1 MARPANPTPI
11 KFKRLHPTAE
21 TPTYAT
27 DGAACFDLTAIA
39 RTIKGNTATYSTG
52 LAFEIPKGHVLMVY
66 SRSGHGFKSDMRL
79 CNSVGVV
86 DSDYT
91 GEVMVKLTYD
101 GTDTPDWPWIGD
113 RVAQAMLIKLPTVEL
128 QETDTLHDTTRGA
141 NGFGS
146 TGR

>member
-1 MARPANPTPI
+1 MARPSIQTLR
-11 KFKRLHPTAE
+11 FKRLSPQAV
-21 TPTYAT
+21 TPTYGT
-27 DGAACFDLTAIA
+27 EGAACFDLTAIG
-39 RTIKGNTATYSTG
+39 RHIHGNTATYSTG
-52 LAFEIPKGHVLMVY
+52 LAFEIPQGHVMLVY

-79 CNSVGVV
+79 ANAVGVV

-101 GTDTPDWPWIGD
+101 GDTQPDWPWIGD
-113 RVAQAMLIKLPTVEL
+113 RVAQAMLVKLPTVNLE
-128 QETDTLHDTTRGA
+128 ETDELHQTKRGT

>member
-1 MARPANPTPI
+1 MARPTNPITL
-11 KFKRLHPTAE
+11 KFKRLHPDAV

-27 DGAACFDLTAIA
+27 EGAACFDLTATGRAIH
-39 RTIKGNTATYSTG
+39 GNTATYSTG
-52 LAFEIPKGHVLMVY
+52 LAFEIPQGHVMLVY
-66 SRSGHGFKSDMRL
+66 SRSGHGFKSDLRL
-79 CNSVGVV
+79 ANCVGVV

-101 GTDTPDWPWIGD
+101 GDAEPNWPWIGD
-113 RVAQAMLIKLPTVEL
+113 RVAQAMIVKLPIVTLEETKEL
-128 QETDTLHDTTRGA
+128 HVTKRGA

>member
-1 MARPANPTPI
+1 MARPSNQTLR
-11 KFKRLHPTAE
+11 FKRLHQDAV

-27 DGAACFDLTAIA
+27 DGAACFDLTAIGRA
-39 RTIKGNTATYSTG
+39 IHGNTATYSIG
-52 LAFEIPKGHVLMVY
+52 LAFEIPAGHVLLVY
-66 SRSGHGFKSDMRL
+66 SRSGHGFKADMRL
-79 CNSVGVV
+79 ANCVGVV

-101 GTDTPDWPWIGD
+101 GLDAPDWPWIGD
-113 RVAQAMLIKLPTVEL
+113 RVAQAMLVKLPSVTLEEVEEL
-128 QETDTLHDTTRGA
+128 QPTKRGA

>member
-1 MARPANPTPI
+1 MARPANPTLR
-11 KFKRLHPTAE
+11 FKRLSAQAV

-27 DGAACFDLTAIA
+27 EGAACFDLTAIA

-52 LAFEIPKGHVLMVY
+52 LAFEIPQGHVLLVY
-66 SRSGHGFKSDMRL
+66 SRSGHGFKADMRL
-79 CNSVGVV
+79 ANAVGVV

-101 GTDTPDWPWIGD
+101 GLDAPDWPWIGD
-113 RVAQAMLIKLPTVEL
+113 RVAQAMLVKLPTVTLE
-128 QETDTLHDTTRGA
+128 ETDELHATQRGA

>member
-1 MARPANPTPI
+1 MQTAPL

-52 LAFEIPKGHVLMVY
+52 LAFEIPQGHVMLVY
-66 SRSGHGFKSDMRL
+66 SRSGHGFKSDIRL
-79 CNSVGVV
+79 ANAVGVV

-91 GEVMVKLTYD
+91 GEIMVKLTYD
-101 GTDTPDWPWIGD
+101 GDDKPDWPWIGD
-113 RVAQAMLIKLPTVEL
+113 RVAQAMLIKLPVVDLE
-128 QETDTLHDTTRGA
+128 ETCTLHDTARGPK
-141 NGFGS
+141 GFGS